1 MKILAIAAACLVPL
15 AASAAAGAD
24 EAAALREVRA
34 TAECVVEQKANLVAD
49 LLGTLPGSDEENRA
63 AARLKTIYATCSG
76 DKFALAISKSSQG
89 LFNGRSGLAAAAVVS
104 AGMDGRG
111 VNTSRVQ
118 GAQAWYA
125 HAIAG
130 KTAGRGYDAVAINT
144 QEFGTCVVRAAP
156 EGAVQLVRSRT
167 GSAEEEQALAAI
179 TPVLSGCVFQGKPIS
194 MNRNH
199 LRLMIAEPLY
209 HAIVDGPSAG
219 RRS

>member
-34 TAECVVEQKANLVAD
+34 TAECVVEQKASLVRD

-63 AARLKTIYATCSG
+63 ATRLKTIYATCSG

-89 LFNGRSGLAAAAVVS
+89 LFNGRSGLAAAAVLV
-104 AGMDGRG
+104 AMDGRS
-111 VNTSRVQ
+111 VDTSRVQ

-125 HAIAG
+125 NAITG
-130 KTAGRGYDAVAINT
+130 KPAGRGYDAVAINT
-144 QEFGTCVVRAAP
+144 QEFGTCVVKAAP
-156 EGAVQLVRSRT
+156 AGAVQLVRSKA

-179 TPVLSGCVFQGKPIS
+179 KPVLSGCVFQGKPIS

>member
-1 MKILAIAAACLVPL
+1 MRC
-15 AASAAAGAD
+15 GA
-24 EAAALREVRA
+24 EGKPGRGPAWHS
-34 TAECVVEQKANLVAD
+34 
-49 LLGTLPGSDEENRA
+49 PGSDEENRA
-63 AARLKTIYATCSG
+63 AVRLKTTYATCSG
-76 DKFALAISKSSQG
+76 DKFVLAINKSSQG
-89 LFNGRSGLAAAAVVS
+89 LFNGRSGLAAAAVS
-104 AGMDGRG
+104 AAMDGRG

-130 KTAGRGYDAVAINT
+130 KAAGRGYDAVAINT
-144 QEFGTCVVRAAP
+144 QEFGTCVVKAAP

-179 TPVLSGCVFQGKPIS
+179 KPVLSGCVFQGKPIS